1 MALATPAP
9 YFTSP
14 TGKQAIYFYTNWSAY
29 DRKFYPKSL
38 PLDKLTDIA
47 YAFFNV
53 DATGRVYSGDEWADY
68 QMPLNGKGEGV
79 DPQNKW
85 DSPPDQLG
93 LLGQFLK
100 LKKQGHK
107 FNMHASVGG
116 WSWSGNF
123 SPAVSTSENRE
134 RFVSTLAGIMNRY
147 PGLFNSISLDW
158 EYLSNNGENYGLG
171 GNAANKDDANNFIK
185 LLKLIRQK
193 LPGFKISM
201 CTSAAPEKWMFPAKQ
216 ISELLD
222 EVHMMTYDFLDG
234 AWGQGGP
241 ASGHHTNLTKSPY
254 VPYSTDDAA
263 KAMLKLGVEPKKI
276 FIGVAFYSR
285 GFSGTDGLGKPYTGG
300 STDRTWDNGSVD
312 YNKLPLP
319 GSTEMWDPVA
329 NAAYSY
335 DAKKRVLN
343 SYDEPRSV
351 KLKCD
356 YVHNNNL
363 GGILIWE
370 ASADHVFDHPRS
382 LMKVMYENLTH
393 GGGGKPTPPE
403 PTPPEPTPPEPT
415 PPKPTPPKPT
425 PPKPTPPKPT
435 PPKPTPP
442 KPTPP
447 KPTPPKPS
455 PPKPTPPKPTPPK
468 PTPPKTTPP
477 TTPTD
482 GITGVDGE
490 PFFYN
495 AGIKMNCPTGL
506 VWNSAANACDWPK
519 K

>member
-14 TGKQAIYFYTNWSAY
+14 TGKQAIYYHTSWACY
-29 DRKFYPKSL
+29 DRKFYPKNL
-38 PLDKLTDIA
+38 PIDKLTDIA

-53 DATGRVYSGDEWADY
+53 DATGRVFSGDEWSDY
-68 QMPLNGKGEGV
+68 QMPFNGPGEGV
-79 DPQNKW
+79 APQNAW

-93 LLGQFLK
+93 QLGQFLK

-123 SPAVSTSENRE
+123 SPAIKTAENRE
-134 RFVSTLAGIMNRY
+134 RFVTSLAGIMNRY
-147 PGLFNSISLDW
+147 PGLFSGISLDW
-158 EYLSNNGENYGLG
+158 EYLSDDGVNYGLG
-171 GNAANKDDANNFIK
+171 GNVASKDDAVNFME
-185 LLKLIRQK
+185 LLKLLRKK
-193 LPGFKISM
+193 LPGFKLSL
-201 CTSAAPEKWMFPAKQ
+201 CTVAAPEKLKFPVKKV
-216 ISELLD
+216 SELLD
-222 EVHMMTYDFLDG
+222 EVHVMTYDFMDG
-234 AWGQGGP
+234 SWGQGGP
-241 ASGHHTNLTKSPY
+241 ASGHHTNLSESPI
-254 VPYSTDDAA
+254 VPYSAEVAA
-263 KAMLKLGVEPKKI
+263 ETMLKLGVEPKKI

-285 GFSGTDGLGKPYTGG
+285 GFGGTDGLGKPYTGG
-300 STDRTWDNGSVD
+300 STDKTWDNGSVD
-312 YNKLPLP
+312 YKFLPLP
-319 GSTEMWDPVA
+319 GSKELWDPVA

-335 DAKKRVLN
+335 DPKKRVLN

-351 KLKCD
+351 KLKCE
-356 YVHNNNL
+356 YVHAKGL
-363 GGILIWE
+363 GGILVWE
-370 ASADHVFDHPRS
+370 DSADHPYDHPRS
-382 LMKVMYENLTH
+382 LMKVIHDNLTH
-393 GGGGKPTPPE
+393 GGGGGKPTPPEPTPPE

-447 KPTPPKPS
+447 KPTPTPS
-455 PPKPTPPKPTPPK
+455 P
-468 PTPPKTTPP
+468 
-477 TTPTD
+477 

-495 AGIKMNCPTGL
+495 AGVKMNCPAGL
-506 VWNSAANACDWPK
+506 VWNSSKNACDWPK